1 LHRIIITKG
10 GNKMKLGS
18 VLSERGRSNALYR
31 ARRKYPAYTVTKVK
45 KVHAYTWD
53 VYGHKRRR

>member
-1 LHRIIITKG
+1 
-10 GNKMKLGS
+10 MKLGS
-18 VLSERGRSNALYR
+18 VLSERGRKIALKR

-53 VYGHKRRR
+53 VYGHARRR